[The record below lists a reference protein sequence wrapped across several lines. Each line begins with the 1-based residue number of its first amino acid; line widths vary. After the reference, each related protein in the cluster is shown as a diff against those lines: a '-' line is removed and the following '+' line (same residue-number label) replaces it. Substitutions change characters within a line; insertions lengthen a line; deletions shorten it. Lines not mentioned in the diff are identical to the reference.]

1 MPYTDLLA
9 IGATDYVRCI
19 QCGVA
24 MEYIYAVWVND
35 EPHCERCADLR
46 EQEAL
51 DVGQDNEGWG

>member
-35 EPHCERCADLR
+35 EPYCERCA
-46 EQEAL
+46 EAL
-51 DVGQDNEGWG
+51 DVEQDNEGHE